1 MRYGFRRS
9 SEFAFALPLLWECE
23 AEREPSKGGDWGWRF
38 ERESANA
45 RRRGVV
51 IGGDQ
56 RGGDKAKKRN
66 SGRPIR
72 EGRASSL
79 LRVDPLLAPT
89 EGCRSRSCS
98 MVRSD
103 CPEKR
108 IRGRKGRCFLSR
120 HSGFGLYL
128 FFDFPFSTSQPRPS
142 LSSPS
147 FSLSSRHHLR
157 RRLRQRHRDRLAG
170 LDRLLRPPRL
180 DAPLFVGGHVSSL
193 ALSSSLPLLAR
204 SLSLALTFFPLFSR
218 SLSSLPFFSPP
229 LSNAR
234 PDRMKGY
241 NMEGT
246 KKRGLSPAAKQKV
259 RSFFRFFF
267 FLSFCHFLFLQKSSR
282 FLPLLLTF
290 PPTISTTNYRNLPRP
305 RRRSSPTT
313 AEAASK

>member
-9 SEFAFALPLLWECE
+9 SEFAFALPLLWEYE

-38 ERESANA
+38 GRESANA

-79 LRVDPLLAPT
+79 LRVDPLLART

-98 MVRSD
+98 MIRSD

-120 HSGFGLYL
+120 HFGFGLYL

-180 DAPLFVGGHVSSL
+180 DAPLFVGGHVSSFGSFVFS
-193 ALSSSLPLLAR
+193 ASARSLPLTR
-204 SLSLALTFFPLFSR
+204 SHLFS
-218 SLSSLPFFSPP
+218 SPAHFLLCPFSLP
-229 LSNAR
+229 LSQTH
-234 PDRMKGY
+234 DLIG
-241 NMEGT
+241 
-246 KKRGLSPAAKQKV
+246 
-259 RSFFRFFF
+259 
-267 FLSFCHFLFLQKSSR
+267 
-282 FLPLLLTF
+282 
-290 PPTISTTNYRNLPRP
+290 
-305 RRRSSPTT
+305 
-313 AEAASK
+313 